1 MLVTPGSKKKAAQRA
16 AQAKSGRGAGGKDME
31 IKNPDV
37 DVVIPISGTMYLE
50 HLRNCLRHLSRQSF
64 PREDMGVIVSC
75 LMHEAVDDAK
85 LFELCK
91 NHQATVVFTKPHQKA
106 FNRGYAL
113 NIGARHGS
121 RRMIAL
127 LDSDVV
133 LHPDTIKIS
142 VNHCRSAVMAI
153 IPVARTDKP
162 PSAPVWNGDML
173 KNPNGWREFASK
185 FKYERGGFGNAVVQ
199 RSVFEKIHGHDERFF
214 GVGRHRHRPLLPHAQ
229 ERACD
234 QPGRHWRSASPP
246 SAASSSSI
254 EEGPGDDEAKQEA
267 LGGIEVDR
275 EESEQVGRCPLPVA
289 SFVLRGS

>member
-214 GVGRHRHRPLLPHAQ
+214 GWGGIDTDLYYRMLKSGRVINLEDIGAQ
-229 ERACD
+229 RALH
-234 QPGRHWRSASPP
+234 QQHPAPP
-246 SAASSSSI
+246 SKKDPEMTKRNRKLLAESKSI
-254 EEGPGDDEAKQEA
+254 VRNPNKW
-267 LGGIEVDR
+267 GGV
-275 EESEQVGRCPLPVA
+275 RCL
-289 SFVLRGS
+289 